1 MEENIQAEALQD
13 EIEEKKVYSSFENYT
28 KKQVTLIGYLLGI
41 KEFHITNPPFDQA
54 YLQKI
59 KGTKEIEI
67 ILIHLYFLF
76 IFPLLSSYLLYKT
89 TYIFTIKLKETA
101 I

>member
-13 EIEEKKVYSSFENYT
+13 EIEEKKDYSSFENYT
-28 KKQVTLIGYLLGI
+28 KKQLTLIGYLLVI

-67 ILIHLYFLF
+67 IRA
-76 IFPLLSSYLLYKT
+76 LLGLRNRFTKIRLKVLLLHHRIRT
-89 TYIFTIKLKETA
+89 FGAL
-101 I
+101 

>member
-13 EIEEKKVYSSFENYT
+13 EIEEKKDYSSFENYT

-41 KEFHITNPPFDQA
+41 KEFHITNPPFDQV

-67 ILIHLYFLF
+67 IRALSILRLNF
-76 IFPLLSSYLLYKT
+76 ICY
-89 TYIFTIKLKETA
+89 
-101 I
+101 